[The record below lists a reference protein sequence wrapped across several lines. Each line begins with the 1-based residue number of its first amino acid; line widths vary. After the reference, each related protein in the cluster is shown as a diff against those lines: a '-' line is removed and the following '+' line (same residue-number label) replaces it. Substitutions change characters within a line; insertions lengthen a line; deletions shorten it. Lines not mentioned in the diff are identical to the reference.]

1 MTLCWCIWWP
11 GKCPPPANNTNPPTP
26 AEYIY
31 PPPLYYSPPPP
42 DNGPVNIKDENRDN
56 QWDSDLLLVS
66 IACICAAFLL
76 IVTVYYLY
84 ARWHDNRLTQR
95 EVERRRLRRLGISRV
110 RRASEDR
117 ILASPREGLRRS
129 MVDALPVFVYQPE
142 NFTDGL
148 RCAVCLC
155 EFQEKEK
162 SRQLPSCKHSFHVDC
177 IDMWFYSHS
186 TCPLCRAR
194 VDAQPVQMEMSVIEE
209 EEETDDKVSMSSMNG
224 SDVEEQHI
232 QRIEKKNGDCCEE
245 EEESGAHAV
254 IDMPTTEN

>member
-1 MTLCWCIWWP
+1 MTLCCCYLLLC
-11 GKCPPPANNTNPPTP
+11 KCPPPANNSNPPTP

-31 PPPLYYSPPPP
+31 PSPLYYSPPPP

-56 QWDSDLLLVS
+56 QWDGDLLLVS
-66 IACICAAFLL
+66 IACICVAFLL

-84 ARWHDNRLTQR
+84 ARSNDNRLTQR
-95 EVERRRLRRLGISRV
+95 ELERRRLRSLRISRI
-110 RRASEDR
+110 RRASEDWNP
-117 ILASPREGLRRS
+117 ASPREGLRRS
-129 MVDALPVFVYQPE
+129 MVDALPVFFYQPE

-162 SRQLPSCKHSFHVDC
+162 ARQLPSCKHSFHLDC

-194 VDAQPVQMEMSVIEE
+194 VDAQPVQMEFSVIEE
-209 EEETDDKVSMSSMNG
+209 EETDNKVSMSSMRG
-224 SDVEEQHI
+224 SDAEEQHI
-232 QRIEKKNGDCCEE
+232 QRIEKNGDCCEG
-245 EEESGAHAV
+245 EEESGGHAV

>member
-1 MTLCWCIWWP
+1 MTLCCCYLLLC
-11 GKCPPPANNTNPPTP
+11 KCPPPANNSNPPTP

-31 PPPLYYSPPPP
+31 PSPLYYSPPPP

-56 QWDSDLLLVS
+56 QWDGDLLL
-66 IACICAAFLL
+66 
-76 IVTVYYLY
+76 
-84 ARWHDNRLTQR
+84 R
-95 EVERRRLRRLGISRV
+95 ELERRRLRSLRISRI
-110 RRASEDR
+110 RRASEDWNP
-117 ILASPREGLRRS
+117 ASPREGLRRS
-129 MVDALPVFVYQPE
+129 MVDALPVFFYQPE

-162 SRQLPSCKHSFHVDC
+162 ARQLPSCKHSFHLDC

-194 VDAQPVQMEMSVIEE
+194 VDAQPVQMEFSVIEE
-209 EEETDDKVSMSSMNG
+209 EETDNKVSMSSMRG
-224 SDVEEQHI
+224 SDAEEQHI
-232 QRIEKKNGDCCEE
+232 QRIEKNGDCCEG
-245 EEESGAHAV
+245 EEESGGHAV